1 METPPRSPATQDE
14 WRLGVDP
21 ETIVHDESA
30 SNDAAPSLSADRL
43 ERPVVVVTVERLAW
57 LLIAAWALIT
67 RLVAV
72 GARPLTASEAR
83 GALFAFDLANR
94 TNEAVAAGFR
104 PASSGWIHLAQAG
117 VFAACGASDFTARL
131 LFVLAGLLL
140 VAMSFEMRHYVG
152 RAGAIGMG
160 AILAVSPTVTWFS
173 RSACGAIVAGA
184 LAVVAIALF
193 MALQA
198 RPARR
203 RSAALGLAGGLII
216 ASDPA
221 GIMLVTSLIGALAL
235 LGVGALLT
243 RRNVWLR
250 ARVWLDR

>member
-160 AILAVSPTVTWFS
+160 AMLAVSPTVTWFS
-173 RSACGAIVAGA
+173 RSGGSAIVAGA

-198 RPARR
+198 QPSRGRTA
-203 RSAALGLAGGLII
+203 SLGL
-216 ASDPA
+216 
-221 GIMLVTSLIGALAL
+221 
-235 LGVGALLT
+235 
-243 RRNVWLR
+243 
-250 ARVWLDR
+250 